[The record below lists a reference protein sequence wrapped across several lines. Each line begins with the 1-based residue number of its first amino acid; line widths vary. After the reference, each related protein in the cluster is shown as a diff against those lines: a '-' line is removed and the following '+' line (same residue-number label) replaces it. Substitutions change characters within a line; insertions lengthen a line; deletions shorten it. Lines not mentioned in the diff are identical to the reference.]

1 MRLALVLAPVLALAL
16 VAHGAAQQ
24 HQHEGGAH
32 RHPEAAKLQNPV
44 PADAASIEAGKKIYA
59 KTCAECHGESGKG
72 DGTMADEYT
81 PRPPDLTD
89 AEWKHGS
96 TDGEI
101 FVLIRDGSKG
111 TAMKAYGSRMSPRD
125 IWNVVNYLR
134 SIGPAKS
141 PIARAPLGGPS
152 R

>member
-1 MRLALVLAPVLALAL
+1 MRLAFAFTLLV
-16 VAHGAAQQ
+16 VAQVVAQE
-24 HQHEGGAH
+24 HQHDGAAH
-32 RHPEAAKLQNPV
+32 RHPEAATIQNPV

-59 KTCAECHGESGKG
+59 KTCSECHGEGGKG

-111 TAMKAYGSRMSPRD
+111 TAMKAYGSRLATRD
-125 IWNVVNYLR
+125 IWNVVNFLR

-141 PIARAPLGGPS
+141 H
-152 R
+152 